1 MSNDQSLVPQNR
13 IEDLATSLNSKQDNL
28 SGSDSINISNNTLT
42 AVGQIEKNASLTKYD
57 WVGTRAQYNAQN
69 IGTTHPEYISYITD
83 DENTALIDRIDDL
96 IDKVD
101 SIIGIIYPIGSIYI
115 TTNVQNP
122 RTILGVGTW
131 EQVSSG
137 RVLQGVD
144 ANHAVGTTAEAGLP
158 NITGEFIPWSGKA
171 TYDLGPNISTSST
184 GAIRGISG
192 TRTTI
197 LNESS
202 NTGVGTIYAEF
213 NASYSNSI
221 YGNST
226 TVQPPAYFVYIWK
239 RIS

>member
-1 MSNDQSLVPQNR
+1 MIDDQSLVPQNR
-13 IEDLATSLNSKQDNL
+13 IENLITVLNSKQANL
-28 SGSDSINISNNTLT
+28 SGSDSINMSNNTLT

-96 IDKVD
+96 IDRVD

-158 NITGEFIPWSGKA
+158 NIESISCWAAGSAYSPSGA
-171 TYDLGPNISTSST
+171 SYVTSTSKYSLS
-184 GAIRGISG
+184 SG
-192 TRTTI
+192 
-197 LNESS
+197 
-202 NTGVGTIYAEF
+202 VAETVTAEGF
-213 NASYSNSI
+213 NASLYNSI
-221 YGNST
+221 YGNSD

>member
-1 MSNDQSLVPQNR
+1 MIDDQSLVPQNR
-13 IEDLATSLNSKQDNL
+13 IENLITDLNSKQDNL
-28 SGSDSINISNNTLT
+28 SGSDSVNISNNTLT
-42 AVGQIEKNASLTKYD
+42 AVGQVEKNASLTKYD

-96 IDKVD
+96 IDRVD

-144 ANHAVGTTAEAGLP
+144 NDHSVGSTAEAGLP
-158 NITGEFIPWSGKA
+158 NITGETVVRIQTNAPE
-171 TYDLGPNISTSST
+171 
-184 GAIRGISG
+184 GA
-192 TRTTI
+192 
-197 LNESS
+197 
-202 NTGVGTIYAEF
+202 GTIHTNTVSGAFVETGTIGSMNGGNAMTSYYYKGNF
-213 NASYSNSI
+213 NASRSSSI
-221 YGNST
+221 YGNSS

>member
-1 MSNDQSLVPQNR
+1 MIDDQSLVPQNR
-13 IEDLATSLNSKQDNL
+13 VENLITDLNSKQANL

-96 IDKVD
+96 IDRVD
-101 SIIGIIYPIGSIYI
+101 SIIGTIFPIGSIYI

-144 ANHAVGTTAEAGLP
+144 NDHSVGSTAEAGLP
-158 NITGEFIPWSGKA
+158 NITGAFYTSAWAGRSDEQQASGALSFNNKGGTWVA
-171 TYDLGPNISTSST
+171 QGSYGYDINL
-184 GAIRGISG
+184 R
-192 TRTTI
+192 
-197 LNESS
+197 
-202 NTGVGTIYAEF
+202 F
-213 NASYSNSI
+213 NASDSNSI
-221 YGNST
+221 YGNSN